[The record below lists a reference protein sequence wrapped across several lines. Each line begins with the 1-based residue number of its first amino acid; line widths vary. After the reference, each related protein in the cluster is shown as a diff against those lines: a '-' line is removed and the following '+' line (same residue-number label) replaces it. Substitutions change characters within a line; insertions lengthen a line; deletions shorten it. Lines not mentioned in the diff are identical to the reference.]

1 MKLTVTRAAL
11 LKQLGN
17 ITRIV
22 EKRNTIPILS
32 NVKLTADGTRL
43 GIEGTDL
50 DRSAIGDCAA
60 EIATPGTL
68 TAPAVML
75 HDIVRKLPEG
85 DISLEASDTTL
96 TVKAGRSR
104 FQLQILPSSD
114 YPDLAIGE
122 MSHRFLIEGSSLLRL
137 IEDAQFAIS
146 TEETRFYL
154 NGIYLHTVGGER
166 EILRVVAT
174 DGHRLA
180 RLEMEAPEGAS
191 GMPGVIVPRK
201 TVAEVVRLLK
211 DHKDEENGP
220 VVVDLSTQKIRF
232 VVAGIVLIS
241 KLIDGSFP
249 DYQRVIPQGNDKI
262 LTVDT
267 TTLVAAVDR
276 VSTVSGESGRA
287 VKLQIA
293 ERRITLTVRDPSN
306 GEATEEVEADYDG
319 AEVEI
324 GFNAR
329 YLAEILAHTGGD
341 TTRIKLDSAGAPALF
356 MSREGAP
363 SIFVLMP
370 MRV

>member
-1 MKLTVTRAAL
+1 MKLTATRSAL
-11 LKQLGN
+11 LKQLGT

-32 NVKLTADGTRL
+32 NVKLTAEGERL
-43 GIEGTDL
+43 EVEGTDL
-50 DRSAIGDCAA
+50 DRTAKGSGPAT
-60 EIATPGTL
+60 IATPGTL
-68 TAPAVML
+68 TAPAAML

-85 DISLEASDTTL
+85 DISLEANDTTL

-114 YPDLAIGE
+114 FPDLAVGD
-122 MSHRFLIEGSSLLRL
+122 MSHRFDMPGSSLLAL

-154 NGIYLHTVGGER
+154 NGIYLHTVGNER
-166 EILRVVAT
+166 VLLRAVAT

-180 RLEMEAPEGAS
+180 RLEQEAPEGAS
-191 GMPGVIVPRK
+191 GMPGVIIPRK
-201 TVAEVVRLLK
+201 TVAEMVRLLK
-211 DHKDEENGP
+211 DHKDEEHGP
-220 VVVDLSTQKIRF
+220 VLIELSAQKIRF
-232 VVAGIVLIS
+232 TIAGIALIS
-241 KLIDGSFP
+241 KLIDGTFP
-249 DYQRVIPQGNDKI
+249 DYQRVIPQGNDKHV
-262 LTVDT
+262 TVET
-267 TTLVAAVDR
+267 PALAAAVDR

-293 ERRITLTVRDPSN
+293 ERRITLTVRDPNN

-319 AEVEI
+319 PDVEI

-329 YLAEILAHTGGD
+329 YLAEILAHTGSD
-341 TTRIKLDSAGAPALF
+341 TTRIKLDNAGAPALF

-363 SIFVLMP
+363 SLFVLMP

>member
-1 MKLTVTRAAL
+1 MKLTATRAAL

-32 NVKLTADGTRL
+32 NVKLTAEGARL

-50 DRSAIGDCAA
+50 DRTAIGDCAA
-60 EIATPGTL
+60 QIATPGTL
-68 TAPAVML
+68 TAPAAML

-85 DISLEASDTTL
+85 EISLEASDATL

-104 FQLQILPSSD
+104 FQLQILPSED
-114 YPDLAIGE
+114 YPDLAIGP
-122 MSHRFLIEGSSLLRL
+122 MSHRFEIAGPALLRL
-137 IEDAQFAIS
+137 IDDAQFAIS

-154 NGIYLHTVGGER
+154 NGIYLHTVDAER
-166 EILRVVAT
+166 TLLRAVAT

-180 RLEMEAPEGAS
+180 RIEMEAPEGAQ

-211 DHKDEENGP
+211 DHADEEHGR
-220 VVVDLSTQKIRF
+220 VTVELSPQKIRF
-232 VVAGIVLIS
+232 SIAGIVLIS
-241 KLIDGSFP
+241 KLIDGTFP
-249 DYQRVIPQGNDKI
+249 DYQRVIPQANDKR
-262 LTVDT
+262 LTVET
-267 TTLVAAVDR
+267 PALVAAVDR
-276 VSTVSGESGRA
+276 VSTVSGESRRA
-287 VKLQIA
+287 LRMAID
-293 ERRITLTVRDPSN
+293 EGRITLTVRDPDH

-319 AEVEI
+319 PSVEI

-329 YLAEILAHTGGD
+329 YLAEILSHAGGD
-341 TTRIKLDSAGAPALF
+341 TVLIKIDNAGAPAVF
-356 MSREGAP
+356 TSREGAP
-363 SIFVLMP
+363 ALFVLMP